1 MEEHEDMD
9 AREEIFNFIELKI
22 KQLSKAEEHID
33 AMQKE
38 IDELRQEITVL
49 KTLLPPQKYTYGID
63 SNASGY

>member
-1 MEEHEDMD
+1 MSEHEDAD
-9 AREEIFNFIELKI
+9 ACDEIFNFIDLKI

-49 KTLLPPQKYTYGID
+49 KTLLPSQKYTYGID